1 MPIDPLDDY
10 ALYNADF
17 VFPSWNDEVALR
29 LKALFSTLEAEEPRQ
44 PIIVGAIVRT
54 EEYLGTIDEILDI
67 VKRWVE
73 EIIPAGLTNV
83 LEDPVLQT
91 LFPEPDLTFLVHKT
105 VNVCFITPH
114 LLNYPYSRRDD
125 DERLFIDFRELSC
138 TVEHDKGITDQF
150 ILTLPGDYTWRFIEM
165 DTVERY
171 TGQPDHRTRR
181 WGTSE
186 DEWLDILETGDEHEK
201 SNAVLHLEKSNHP
214 RVVDALIRVLLDKQA
229 DDFSRRM
236 AARGLG
242 MMGDPRAIDQLYHTA
257 QYAMEENHS
266 PAVAAFH
273 AMSHFL
279 DPRITE
285 LLVDT
290 ALHAGHRSG
299 RWYAAVC
306 GLGRINDPQG
316 FDYLVALLRKDE
328 TVLSDEVAYERSHPR
343 TDCTS
348 QIRRAAATALGEM
361 ADPKSITP
369 LHEALATGDPV
380 AKACAAYALSLK
392 GDYSG
397 INLLL
402 EEWEQTEKFQVSGG
416 FLFLQFVKLFGKLG
430 EARSIP
436 ILIDALEHKDAN
448 EFGEIRR
455 QAKESLKSITGQ
467 NFGLSRKR
475 WRQWWNEQHST

>member
-1 MPIDPLDDY
+1 M
-10 ALYNADF
+10 
-17 VFPSWNDEVALR
+17 R
-29 LKALFSTLEAEEPRQ
+29 
-44 PIIVGAIVRT
+44 
-54 EEYLGTIDEILDI
+54 
-67 VKRWVE
+67 
-73 EIIPAGLTNV
+73 LTN
-83 LEDPVLQT
+83 
-91 LFPEPDLTFLVHKT
+91 
-105 VNVCFITPH
+105 
-114 LLNYPYSRRDD
+114 S
-125 DERLFIDFRELSC
+125 
-138 TVEHDKGITDQF
+138 
-150 ILTLPGDYTWRFIEM
+150 
-165 DTVERY
+165 
-171 TGQPDHRTRR
+171 
-181 WGTSE
+181 
-186 DEWLDILETGDEHEK
+186 
-201 SNAVLHLEKSNHP
+201 
-214 RVVDALIRVLLDKQA
+214 LI
-229 DDFSRRM
+229 
-236 AARGLG
+236 
-242 MMGDPRAIDQLYHTA
+242 IA

-316 FDYLVALLRKDE
+316 FDYFVALLRKDE

-436 ILIDALEHKDAN
+436 ILIDAFEHKDAN

-467 NFGLSRKR
+467 RTSVKSKALASVVERAAFNLTSLPWMVTELIPAGKTDNVQAFFHPQGSRPYRSGKRCSRGLLLVGV
-475 WRQWWNEQHST
+475 